1 MKKKALHK
9 AHSLIPRNSLAWLL
23 TAQIVVL
30 LPHLPRLPFWVSVLW
45 LGCALWRVQIQRMRW
60 GYPGPLLKTLG
71 IAAIT
76 AGVWFTER
84 TLIGLDAAVM
94 LLLLL
99 FMFKLLEMRNPRD
112 AIVVIY
118 LGFFIIAT
126 AFLFDQSILL
136 TLYQLFSLL
145 VLVAALVGLQQTA
158 GRNDPS
164 RALRTGSVLLL
175 QAVPLMVVLFL
186 FFPRIGPLWSVDTP
200 GGSAT
205 TGLAESMSP
214 GDIAD
219 LARSGELAFR
229 VSFEGP
235 IPAHETLYW
244 RALTLASFD
253 GRSWSH
259 LDFASRAE
267 PRDWQPIGEP
277 VRYQV
282 TTRATQQPW
291 VFSLRGATSDDE
303 RLVLTRDF
311 LLRARRPLSET
322 TSYSATSYLQSLLE
336 PQDLTAMQQRL
347 YTLLPEEVDPRSR
360 AFAAQLRAE
369 YADDAELIQAL
380 LRHFNQEPFF
390 YTLRPGPLGVNTN
403 DEFLFDT
410 RRGFCAHFAGAMAF
424 VLRAAGIPARIIAGY
439 QGGEINP
446 AGNYVL
452 VHQFDAHAWVEAWL
466 PGQGWISVDPT
477 YQVAPERIERG
488 IQQALE
494 GEGSF
499 LEDSPLAAAR
509 YRNISW
515 INTARLRWDDIN
527 FQWQLRVLGFQAD
540 RQSGFFQRW
549 LGTTDWQRIGAIL
562 VICAA
567 LVMIP
572 LALWILR
579 PGRLPR
585 DPRRRAWAR
594 LDRRLQRLGLQAMR
608 GEGPRAWQARLDQ
621 ALPGSRRQIEAF
633 FDEYVQQTYAN
644 AGDRLDRADSLRL
657 RALERELR
665 RSLPRK
671 RPRGPIRAL
680 DSGDLPGESSRL

>member
-1 MKKKALHK
+1 MKRATHTV
-9 AHSLIPRNSLAWLL
+9 HSLIPRNSLAWLL

-30 LPHLPRLPFWVSVLW
+30 LPHLPRLPFWVSALW

-60 GYPGPLLKTLG
+60 GYPGPVFKTMG
-71 IAAIT
+71 IVAIT
-76 AGVWFTER
+76 AGVWATER

-99 FMFKLLEMRNPRD
+99 FMLKLLEMRNPRD
-112 AIVVIY
+112 AVVVIY

-126 AFLFDQSILL
+126 AFLFDQSIAL

-164 RALRTGSVLLL
+164 RALRTGSILLL

-200 GGSAT
+200 AGNAT
-205 TGLAESMSP
+205 TGLAESMAP

-229 VSFEGP
+229 VSFDGP
-235 IPAHETLYW
+235 IPTHETLYW
-244 RALTLASFD
+244 RALSLSSFD
-253 GRSWSH
+253 GRSWNH
-259 LDFASRAE
+259 LDFASR
-267 PRDWQPIGEP
+267 PDPGDWQPLGEP
-277 VRYQV
+277 LSYQV
-282 TTRATQQPW
+282 TTRATRQPW
-291 VFSLRGATSDDE
+291 VFSLRGATSEDE

-311 LLRARRPLSET
+311 MLRARRPLTET
-322 TSYSATSYLQSLLE
+322 TSYQATSYLQSLLE
-336 PQDLTAMQQRL
+336 PQALTAMQQRL
-347 YTLLPEEVDPRSR
+347 YTILPEGVDPRSR
-360 AFAAQLRAE
+360 AFAAELRGQ
-369 YADDAELIQAL
+369 YPDDAELVQAL
-380 LRHFNQEPFF
+380 LRYFNQEPFF
-390 YTLRPGPLGVNTN
+390 YTLRPDTLGVNTN
-403 DEFLFDT
+403 DEFLFDS

-424 VLRAAGIPARIIAGY
+424 VLRAAGIPARIVAGY

-466 PGQGWISVDPT
+466 PGQGWVSVDPT
-477 YQVAPERIERG
+477 FQVAPQRIERG

-499 LEDSPLAAAR
+499 LEDSPLSAAR

-515 INTARLRWDDIN
+515 INAARLRWDDIN
-527 FQWQLRVLGFQAD
+527 YQWQLRVLGFQAE

-549 LGTTDWQRIGAIL
+549 LGTTDWQRIGVIL
-562 VICAA
+562 LAWAA

-572 LALWILR
+572 LALWTLR
-579 PGRLPR
+579 PGRLPQ
-585 DPRRRAWAR
+585 DPRRRAWVR
-594 LDRRLQRLGLQAMR
+594 LDKRLQRLGLQARR
-608 GEGPRAWQARLDQ
+608 GEGPRAWQARLSE
-621 ALPGSRRQIEAF
+621 ALPGCRNNLDAF
-633 FDEYVQQTYAN
+633 FDEYVRQTYASPDDEP
-644 AGDRLDRADSLRL
+644 GRASYTRL
-657 RALERELR
+657 RELERELR
-665 RSLPRK
+665 SCLPRK
-671 RPRGPIRAL
+671 APRGAIRAL
-680 DSGDLPGESSRL
+680 GDQDLPGDSTRL

>member
-1 MKKKALHK
+1 MKKAKLK

-30 LPHLPRLPFWVSVLW
+30 LPHLPRLPFWVSALW
-45 LGCALWRVQIQRMRW
+45 FGCALWRVQIQRMRW
-60 GYPGPLLKTLG
+60 GYPGPVFKTLG
-71 IAAIT
+71 IVAIT
-76 AGVWFTER
+76 AGVWLAER

-126 AFLFDQSILL
+126 AFLFNQSILL

-164 RALRTGSVLLL
+164 RALRAGSILLL
-175 QAVPLMVVLFL
+175 QAVPLMVVLFV

-205 TGLAESMSP
+205 TGLAESMAP
-214 GDIAD
+214 GDVAD

-229 VSFEGP
+229 VSFDGP

-244 RALTLASFD
+244 RALTLSTFD
-253 GRSWSH
+253 GRSWNH

-267 PRDWQPIGEP
+267 PRDWQPVGEP
-277 VRYQV
+277 LSYQV
-282 TTRATQQPW
+282 TTKATQQPW
-291 VFSLRGATSDDE
+291 VFSLRGATSEDE

-311 LLRARRPLSET
+311 MLRARRPLSET
-322 TSYSATSYLQSLLE
+322 TSYRATSYLQSMLE
-336 PQDLTAMQQRL
+336 PQDLTSTQQRL
-347 YTLLPEEVDPRSR
+347 YTILPLDVDPRSR
-360 AFAAQLRAE
+360 AFAADLRE
-369 YADDAELIQAL
+369 QYPDDADLVQAL
-380 LRHFNQEPFF
+380 LEYFNREPFF
-390 YTLRPGPLGVNTN
+390 YTLRPDTLGANTN

-410 RRGFCAHFAGAMAF
+410 RRGFCAHYAGAMAF
-424 VLRAAGIPARIIAGY
+424 VLRAAGIPARIVAGY

-446 AGNYVL
+446 SGNYVL

-466 PGQGWISVDPT
+466 PGQGWVSVDPT
-477 YQVAPERIERG
+477 YQVAPQRIERG

-499 LEDSPLAAAR
+499 LEDSPMSAAR

-515 INTARLRWDDIN
+515 INAARLRWDDIN

-549 LGTTDWQRIGAIL
+549 LGTTDWQRIGVIL
-562 VICAA
+562 LGCVA

-594 LDRRLQRLGLQAMR
+594 LDRRLQRLGLQAKR
-608 GEGPRAWQARLDQ
+608 GEGPRAWQARLSE
-621 ALPGSRRQIEAF
+621 ALPGCRVRLDAF
-633 FDEYVQQTYAN
+633 FDEYVQQAYAS
-644 AGDRLDRADSLRL
+644 ADKVADRAGQARL
-657 RALERELR
+657 REYERELR
-665 RSLPRK
+665 RCLPR
-671 RPRGPIRAL
+671 RLPRGAISAL
-680 DSGDLPGESSRL
+680 DTRDLPAESSRL